1 MAMHRKE
8 GTEHPYTSLGLF
20 KMRLPIIHYRLELP
34 ELVQGFF
41 LVAVAIGAIP
51 VLQATIGVPTELAF
65 AMVALNGL
73 MYLLHPTFGDPVF
86 PGWITPAI
94 PLILGWATT
103 FPLDIAAGEY
113 ARIHATIALQLLM
126 FVIFTFMGVTGLA
139 KKVVTAIPLSLRAG
153 ILMGAGLA
161 AITSV
166 IKPGGRMDSK
176 GIVVPILVGT
186 LVCYL
191 IMYSYKFIAKKDSNP
206 TIGFIAKFGMLPGM
220 LVASIIMVFMPET
233 MTIGGT
239 TIQNAVVSFNYSGQ
253 IITPIWKISEVIK
266 GFTIFGAPGF
276 PPAVMFLKALP
287 LAAVCYIIA
296 FGDFVLAE
304 VVTKDADEFRPDEII
319 DFNPTRSN
327 IISGFRNLVLA
338 LIAPYGPMNGPLWGG
353 GTIAVAERYK
363 HGRKEMDTIFG
374 GLGCFVLAMAIGG
387 MIMPVVE
394 TLLPFANIG
403 LSLTYTV
410 QGFACMYIAMEM
422 VRTKEE
428 RGLAG
433 VMAMFLAF
441 RGPYGSLWALA
452 IGIIM
457 HLIIGVNNDEKA
469 RQDKLQQKAS

>member
-1 MAMHRKE
+1 MAMKRQD
-8 GTEHPYTSLGLF
+8 GAEHPFTPLGIF
-20 KMRLPIIHYRLELP
+20 KMRLPLIHYRLELP

-73 MYLLHPTFGDPVF
+73 MYLAHPTFGDPVF

-113 ARIHATIALQLLM
+113 TRIHAIIALQLLM

-139 KKVVTAIPLSLRAG
+139 KKVVTAIPLSMRAG

-166 IKPGGRMDSK
+166 IKPGGRMDAK
-176 GIVVPILVGT
+176 GIVVPVLVGT

-191 IMYSYKFIAKKDSNP
+191 IMYSYKFIAKKDTNP
-206 TIGFIAKFGMLPGM
+206 SLGFIAKFGMLPGM
-220 LVASIIMVFMPET
+220 IVASVVMVLMPET
-233 MTIGGT
+233 ITIGGT
-239 TIQNAVVSFNYSGQ
+239 TIQNAVVTFNYSGDL
-253 IITPIWKISEVIK
+253 ITPIWKLKEVIA
-266 GFTIFGAPGF
+266 GYTIFGAPGF
-276 PPAVMFLKALP
+276 PPASMFMKALP
-287 LAAVCYIIA
+287 LAVVCYIIA

-304 VVTKDADEFRPDEII
+304 VVTKDADEVRPDEVI

-327 IISGFRNLVLA
+327 IISGLRNLVLA
-338 LIAPYGPMNGPLWGG
+338 LVAPYGPLNGPLWGG

-374 GLGCFVLAMAIGG
+374 GLGCFVLAMALAG
-387 MIMPVVE
+387 MIKPVVE

-410 QGFACMYIAMEM
+410 QGFACMYIAMDM
-422 VRTKEE
+422 VKTKEE
-428 RGLAG
+428 RGITG

-441 RGPYGSLWALA
+441 RGAYGSLWALA
-452 IGIIM
+452 MGIVM
-457 HLIIGVNNDEKA
+457 HLIIGVNEKEKE
-469 RQDKLQQKAS
+469 RQEKLQQAS